1 MLLSP
6 LVVREL
12 ALRLVLDVMVVC
24 LVPNAVATFPTPV
37 MVTLAADTEFTLRLL
52 FVDSASCFAAMVVA
66 MSVPFKY
73 KGPVIRALLPH
84 TMLPVT
90 SKDCAL
96 TAQLNVAL
104 LLVSPSRSTLF
115 ESAKRS
121 V

>member
-1 MLLSP
+1 MLLDAP
-6 LVVREL
+6 VVREL
-12 ALRLVLDVMVVC
+12 ALRLVLEVMVAC
-24 LVPNAVATFPTPV
+24 RAFNAVATFPTPV

-52 FVDSASCFAAMVVA
+52 FVDSASCFAAMVDD

-73 KGPVIRALLPH
+73 IGPASI
-84 TMLPVT
+84 MLDPIT
-90 SKDCAL
+90 ADPPMSIDGAL
-96 TAQLNVAL
+96 TAQPNVAL